1 MCSMQKQLNSVESQ
15 FLLSEFMNFEFVK
28 MKMKNHKL

>member
-1 MCSMQKQLNSVESQ
+1 MYSKQKQLNSVESQ
-15 FLLSEFMNFEFVK
+15 FVVSEFINFEFVK